1 MYNISSAQRAILTVH
16 SIIILFPAHLDDEV
30 CTYGAECTIVSRG
43 SSRCTGSSALVR
55 VVQPCTEKS
64 PLDRGDEQHQL
75 AASQP
80 GPAPRWPM
88 LLAEHFQAHP
98 RSASQRIE
106 TAITSL
112 HADRPQLQLSIKAGG
127 APTQSWTVRWSR
139 QKVYHI
145 NSPPLYTLLL

>member
-1 MYNISSAQRAILTVH
+1 MYNISSAQRAISTVH

-80 GPAPRWPM
+80 ARHRGGQCYW
-88 LLAEHFQAHP
+88 
-98 RSASQRIE
+98 QRALPSSPKVSI
-106 TAITSL
+106 A
-112 HADRPQLQLSIKAGG
+112 AD
-127 APTQSWTVRWSR
+127 
-139 QKVYHI
+139 
-145 NSPPLYTLLL
+145 

>member
-98 RSASQRIE
+98 TRARQQIE
-106 TAITSL
+106 KAATSYD
-112 HADRPQLQLSIKAGG
+112 AE
-127 APTQSWTVRWSR
+127 
-139 QKVYHI
+139 
-145 NSPPLYTLLL
+145 